1 MGSMHAYN
9 VLYNEIL
16 KDALD
21 ALSSASVLTPDVEAV
36 LVTLEKTVVVKSI
49 EKHIQPMNNDHEHLP
64 ETNPEPITTLEAH
77 VQDEFAEVE
86 ASVGQTEGF
95 DSVSETE
102 SEDDSLLELERQ
114 LIEDLTEKTV
124 EKKIKLP
131 RFTGYQIFIR
141 EHGVIVRKDHPGM
154 KPREVNQIIK
164 HVWKETMKET
174 EREVYN
180 HRALEEKA
188 AHVIGALDKG
198 SGSDSSTKAQKEK
211 KNKVVEKPIHTRQS
225 GFFLERYRAHTTK
238 QQISDSFT
246 LLNVNSVKEKKEKK
260 EKKEEKEESKES
272 FS

>member
-1 MGSMHAYN
+1 MGSMNAYN

-49 EKHIQPMNNDHEHLP
+49 EKHIQPMNNDHEHLL
-64 ETNPEPITTLEAH
+64 ETNPEPITTLKAH

-86 ASVGQTEGF
+86 ASMGQTEAL

-102 SEDDSLLELERQ
+102 SEVNYLSELERQ

-124 EKKIKLP
+124 EKKTKLPRKQPRKQP

-141 EHGVIVRKDHPGM
+141 EHGVIVRDDHPGM

-174 EREVYN
+174 ERKVYN

-188 AHVIGALDKG
+188 AHEEEMADFGTLNEEMEALG
-198 SGSDSSTKAQKEK
+198 
-211 KNKVVEKPIHTRQS
+211 IM
-225 GFFLERYRAHTTK
+225 
-238 QQISDSFT
+238 
-246 LLNVNSVKEKKEKK
+246 
-260 EKKEEKEESKES
+260 
-272 FS
+272 